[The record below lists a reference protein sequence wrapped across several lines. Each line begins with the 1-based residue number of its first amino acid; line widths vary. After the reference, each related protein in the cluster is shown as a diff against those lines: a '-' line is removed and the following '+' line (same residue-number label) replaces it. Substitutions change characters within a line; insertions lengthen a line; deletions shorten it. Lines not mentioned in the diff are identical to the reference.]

1 MAAAV
6 DRNLNEATNLNAA
19 SDEALLE
26 QILCERAKEYA
37 FADRFRTLTVF
48 DRQNGQFLLLDE
60 GWDGFKHIHRVW
72 LHVELRDGKFWI
84 QKDGT
89 EDGIAMDLMNA
100 GIPKERIVLAFQHPG
115 RRQYG
120 EFAVS

>member
-1 MAAAV
+1 MAALADQYV
-6 DRNLNEATNLNAA
+6 NEPLNVSMV

-26 QILCERAKEYA
+26 HILCECARFYA
-37 FADRFRTLTVF
+37 FPERFRTLTIF
-48 DRQNGQFLLLDE
+48 DRQNGQFLLMDE

-72 LHVELRDGKFWI
+72 LHVELRDAKFWI

-89 EDGIAMDLMNA
+89 EDGIAVDLMNA

-120 EFAVS
+120 EFAVA